1 MKGLQTLTQR
11 PHTAH
16 TLNMM
21 TSVSLLSSSL
31 ICSVL
36 EDPKAGGRGREK
48 DEGTSHAPIPTRV
61 FLKIFI
67 DYF

>member
-16 TLNMM
+16 MSNMM
-21 TSVSLLSSSL
+21 TSVPLLSFSL
-31 ICSVL
+31 ICSAL

-48 DEGTSHAPIPTRV
+48 DEGTSHAPIPITES
-61 FLKIFI
+61 LKFF
-67 DYF
+67 Y